1 MVASKALLIVFAV
14 APTLLWLWFYL
25 SRDDHPEPRLMLFL
39 TYMGGGLTVIASLLV
54 YSVLEDIFSASGGQ
68 KIVNVITTGFVG
80 LFVLAGIEEIM
91 KYIPP
96 RIFAFRTKA
105 LDEPID
111 MIVYMVVSGLGF
123 AAAENIFYVVGEMST
138 VDTGSAIALN
148 ILRSFTAIMM
158 HALSS
163 GIFGYILAVGL
174 LKGKN
179 MRQWW
184 CYGLVA
190 ATVLHTTFNY
200 FILSIGDLV
209 LILILL
215 LLSAFFLLEAIQYL
229 KNLNINYIIKQEE

>member
-1 MVASKALLIVFAV
+1 
-14 APTLLWLWFYL
+14 LWLRFYL
-25 SRDDHPEPRLMLFL
+25 SRDEHPEPKLMLFL

-54 YSVLEDIFSASGGQ
+54 YSVLEDTLHTPLGEKMINIA
-68 KIVNVITTGFVG
+68 TTGFVG
-80 LFVLAGIEEIM
+80 LFLLAAIEEIM
-91 KYIPP
+91 KYLPP
-96 RIFAFRTKA
+96 RIFSLRTKV

-111 MIVYMVVSGLGF
+111 FIVYMVVSGLGF
-123 AAAENIFYVVGEMST
+123 AAAENIFYIIGEMST
-138 VDTGSAIALN
+138 TDTESAVALN
-148 ILRSFTAIMM
+148 VLRSFTAIMM

-163 GIFGYILAVGL
+163 GIFGYILAIGL

-179 MRQWW
+179 MRLWW
-184 CYGLVA
+184 CYGLIA
-190 ATVLHTTFNY
+190 STLLHTTFNY